1 MIPKRRMRFE
11 QNLMPGTHV
20 SGRLLRKELAYSI
33 PKIMPT
39 IIGLKDRCFTKLKS
53 PMANE
58 ALAKRAISN
67 TPWSILLRSSDN
79 FMWWGLK

>member
-1 MIPKRRMRFE
+1 MRFE
-11 QNLMPGTHV
+11 QNLMPGTQV

-33 PKIMPT
+33 PKIIPT